1 VKVERQPRSRVTKT
15 VVCQARRTAT
25 AYYIST
31 FSTWRD
37 QISVFV
43 VDGLSNRFVLL
54 LQLLT
59 VEGDAN

>member
-1 VKVERQPRSRVTKT
+1 MTLERRPRNRVTKT
-15 VVCQARRTAT
+15 VVRRARQNAT
-25 AYYIST
+25 AYYIGA

-54 LQLLT
+54 LQLLA